1 MDSLVE
7 YYVIG
12 VTNRGRRF
20 EENKVSADMVPYYTL
35 VIRSLIDYFGG
46 GSVTVFK
53 VTDNDSIEIE
63 NFEKI

>member
-1 MDSLVE
+1 MNSLVE

-20 EENKVSADMVPYYTL
+20 EENKVAADMVPYYTL
-35 VIRSLIDYFGG
+35 IIRSLIDYFGC

-53 VTDNDSIEIE
+53 VTDSDYVEIE

>member
-12 VTNRGRRF
+12 VTNRGWRF
-20 EENKVSADMVPYYTL
+20 EENKVAVDTVPYYTL

-53 VTDNDSIEIE
+53 VTNNDSIEIE